1 MDEENNKTRII
12 ETETECA
19 NTPQLTNELKPEN
32 EPPDGPLM
40 VAMQPGVEDD
50 QHDDGEDNDDHQVT
64 DGVSN
69 IHEIVIQSADL
80 QTPSPNDDAT
90 KPSSCPN
97 YGNKGSV
104 RLLVVNI
111 FKLFFYF
118 PCDAVA

>member
-69 IHEIVIQSADL
+69 TQ
-80 QTPSPNDDAT
+80 
-90 KPSSCPN
+90 
-97 YGNKGSV
+97 
-104 RLLVVNI
+104 
-111 FKLFFYF
+111 
-118 PCDAVA
+118 